1 MVYTVLLFCFVCV
14 LDMIVYI
21 IGVSSLY
28 EMNALLYSSSC
39 EGTENAE
46 YRGTGN
52 ELGRK

>member
-1 MVYTVLLFCFVCV
+1 MVVYT
-14 LDMIVYI
+14 

-46 YRGTGN
+46 YRGTGI